1 MTIDTPAPPASIRPR
16 HPPRTL
22 AQLLRE
28 SVLEHAPHTAIL
40 APGRRPLTYAG
51 LGRQIEAT
59 AAALASAGYGR
70 GSRIAAAL
78 PAGPEFCVAVL
89 ALACA
94 ATCAPLSRELDEASF
109 AALLTAM
116 RIDAL
121 LARPQDE
128 AMACAARRA
137 SVPLL
142 LLHHSADGCAGTFDL
157 QAGSR
162 RDPAPL
168 EPVALDD
175 IALLGHTSGTTAT
188 PKIVPYEQ
196 WRLAEAVRNRAE
208 QRGFGSADRCLLL
221 APMHSLGTT
230 RRILV
235 PPLLLG
241 GSVVCPPAV
250 DGRSLVDILEQVQ
263 PTQLVAS
270 PVLLGSMLEEF
281 ERRVPRPRHSLKQ
294 IYSGYAELPAR
305 LRQRLQEAFGVPIFI
320 AYGMSETTSIAETP
334 LPPDRAPPGS
344 VGRPTT
350 LEVAIC
356 DESGRR
362 LGAGET
368 GEVVVRGAEVFE
380 GYEDNDEANRQAF
393 RDGWFRTGD
402 AGWIDR
408 DGFLFL
414 AGRLK
419 DVINRG
425 GVKIGPGETEAAL
438 ARHPQVAEAAA
449 FGIAHPTLGEDLA
462 AAVVLRDR
470 ATADGPGLRDYLRTV
485 LPAARVPALVFAVPR
500 LPRGSLDK
508 VDRRALA
515 RLAERHIAAGYEEPV
530 GATEAAVA
538 RAFAEILHL
547 PRVGRR
553 DNFFHLGGDSL
564 RGVSLLAVVER
575 ALGLSVPLETLF
587 DHPTVMAFAASIAGL
602 PGKRRQAAASADP
615 SNSGNPG

>member
-1 MTIDTPAPPASIRPR
+1 MRSG

-22 AQLLRE
+22 AALLQA
-28 SVLEHAPHTAIL
+28 SVREHALRDAIL
-40 APGRRPLTYAG
+40 APGRQPLTYAG

-59 AAALASAGYGR
+59 ATALASAGYGR
-70 GSRIAAAL
+70 GSRIAVAL

-94 ATCAPLSRELDEASF
+94 ATCAPLNRESEEEGF
-109 AALLTAM
+109 AALLSAM

-121 LARPQDE
+121 LARPDDQ
-128 AMACAARRA
+128 ALARAARRA

-142 LLHHSADGCAGTFDL
+142 HLCPAPEQGAGAFDL
-157 QAGSR
+157 QAEGR
-162 RDPAPL
+162 RAPARL
-168 EPVALDD
+168 EPAALDD
-175 IALLGHTSGTTAT
+175 VALLGHTSGTTAM

-208 QRGFGSADRCLLL
+208 QRGLGSADRCLLL

-241 GSVVCPPAV
+241 GSVVCPTAV
-250 DGRSLVDILEQVQ
+250 DGKSLVDILEQMQ

-270 PVLLGSMLEEF
+270 PVLLGAMLAEF
-281 ERRVPRPRHSLKQ
+281 ERRRPRPRHCLTQ
-294 IYSGYAELPAR
+294 IYSGYAALPSL
-305 LRQRLQEAFGVPIFI
+305 LRQQIEAAFGVPVFV

-334 LPPDRAPPGS
+334 LPPDRAPLGS

-350 LEVAIC
+350 LEVAIS

-368 GEVVVRGAEVFE
+368 GEIVVRGAEVFA
-380 GYEDNDEANRQAF
+380 GYEGNDDANRQAF
-393 RDGWFRTGD
+393 RQGWFRTGD
-402 AGWIDR
+402 AGWMDR
-408 DGFLFL
+408 DGFLYL

-425 GVKIGPGETEAAL
+425 GVKIGPGEVEAAL
-438 ARHPQVAEAAA
+438 ARHPEVAEAAA
-449 FGIAHPTLGEDLA
+449 FGIPHPTLGEDLA
-462 AAVVLRDR
+462 AAVVLREG
-470 ATADGPGLRDYLRTV
+470 AGIDGAGLREHLRTV
-485 LPAARVPALVFAVPR
+485 LPASRVPALIFAVPR

-508 VDRRALA
+508 LNREELGRM
-515 RLAERHIAAGYEEPV
+515 AEGHIAADYEEPV
-530 GATEAAVA
+530 GAIEVAVA
-538 RAFAEILHL
+538 RVFAEVLGV
-547 PRVGRR
+547 PRAGRR

-564 RGVSLLAVVER
+564 RGVSLVAGIER
-575 ALGLSVPLETLF
+575 AFGRSVSLDTLF
-587 DHPTVMAFAASIAGL
+587 DHPTVMAFAACIADL
-602 PGKRRQAAASADP
+602 PGTSGQAAMPAGDLTLP
-615 SNSGNPG
+615 SPR

>member
-1 MTIDTPAPPASIRPR
+1 MRPR

-22 AQLLRE
+22 AGLLQA
-28 SVLEHAPHTAIL
+28 SVREHALRDAIL
-40 APGRRPLTYAG
+40 APGRQPLTYAG

-70 GSRIAAAL
+70 GSRIAVAL

-94 ATCAPLSRELDEASF
+94 ATCAPLSRELDEDSL

-121 LARPQDE
+121 LARPEDL
-128 AMACAARRA
+128 ALARAAQRA

-142 LLHHSADGCAGTFDL
+142 RLCHSPEQGAGAFDL
-157 QAGSR
+157 RAEGSR
-162 RDPAPL
+162 RPAPL
-168 EPVALDD
+168 EPAALGDV
-175 IALLGHTSGTTAT
+175 ALLGHTSGTTAM

-196 WRLAEAVRNRAE
+196 WRLAEAVRNRAGE
-208 QRGFGSADRCLLL
+208 RGLGSADRCLLL

-241 GSVVCPPAV
+241 GSVVCPTAV
-250 DGRSLVDILEQVQ
+250 DGRSLVDILEPMQ

-270 PVLLGSMLEEF
+270 PVLLAAMLTEF
-281 ERRVPRPRHSLKQ
+281 ESRLPRPRHCLKQ
-294 IYSGYAELPAR
+294 IYSGYAELPSL
-305 LRQRLQEAFGVPIFI
+305 LRQQLEGAFGVPVLF

-334 LPPDRAPPGS
+334 LPPDRAPLGS
-344 VGRPTT
+344 VGRPST
-350 LEVAIC
+350 LEVAIS

-368 GEVVVRGAEVFE
+368 GEIVVRGAEVFA
-380 GYEDNDEANRQAF
+380 GYEGNDEANRQAF

-408 DGFLFL
+408 DGFLYL
-414 AGRLK
+414 AGRIK

-425 GVKIGPGETEAAL
+425 GVKISPVEIEAAL

-449 FGIAHPTLGEDLA
+449 FGVPHPTLGEDLA
-462 AAVVLRDR
+462 AAVVLRDGATIDGAGLHEHLR
-470 ATADGPGLRDYLRTV
+470 AL
-485 LPAARVPALVFAVPR
+485 LPASRVPALIFAVPR

-508 VDRRALA
+508 LNRKELA
-515 RLAERHIAAGYEEPV
+515 RMAEGHIAADYEEAV
-530 GATEAAVA
+530 GAIEVEVA
-538 RAFAEILHL
+538 RVFAKVLGV

-564 RGVSLLAVVER
+564 RGVSLVAGIERAFGLAVS
-575 ALGLSVPLETLF
+575 LDTLF
-587 DHPTVMAFAASIAGL
+587 DHPTVMAFAARIADL
-602 PGKRRQAAASADP
+602 PGTIGQAAMPAEGFTLP
-615 SNSGNPG
+615 SPR